1 MRKSI
6 WAAVLATIGAATSAN
21 AALLISNIAVVDLGN
36 GQHQWDYTVAVQPNA
51 NMRVVATVPP
61 VGALPNDTF
70 TLYDFAGYV
79 PGSATLLAPL
89 PGSTFQLTTQ
99 LLGITPARVLPIDN
113 PALDNFSV
121 ALVGGADVVPAA
133 GGAPVDIFVL
143 RLNTTLGG
151 LSPAGFT
158 DFTGQTQLKVSGLT
172 QSNIGIVQAPIP
184 EPAALGLVA
193 AGLPL
198 LARRRRV

>member
-6 WAAVLATIGAATSAN
+6 LAAAVATVGLVSSAN
-21 AALLISNIAVVDLGN
+21 AALLISNVTVSDLGN
-36 GQHQWDYTVAVQPNA
+36 GQHQWDYAVTVQPDA

-70 TLYDFAGYV
+70 TLYDFVGYV
-79 PGSATLLAPL
+79 PGSASIVASVA
-89 PGSTFQLTTQ
+89 GSTFQLTEQ
-99 LLGITPARVLPIDN
+99 LVGITPARVLPNDD
-113 PALDNFSV
+113 PALVNFSI
-121 ALVGGADVVPAA
+121 ALVGGADVVPAPA
-133 GGAPVDIFVL
+133 TSGVVAFVL
-143 RLNTTLGG
+143 RARSTAGG
-151 LSPAGFT
+151 ISPIGFT

-184 EPAALGLVA
+184 EPSALGLLA

-198 LARRRRV
+198 LARRRRA